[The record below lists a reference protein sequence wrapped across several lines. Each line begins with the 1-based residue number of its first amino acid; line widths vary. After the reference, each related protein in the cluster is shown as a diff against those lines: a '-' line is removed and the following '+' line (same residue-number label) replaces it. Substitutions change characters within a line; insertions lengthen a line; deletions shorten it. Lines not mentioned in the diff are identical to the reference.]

1 MLFWRQNELLQ
12 CRLIIDEQPSAV
24 EAKAVP
30 CTQAL
35 GRSVGL
41 DHISKMLG
49 WLFGRRSET
58 AQKSSP
64 KVPLDSRI
72 YAVGDIHGRAD
83 LLADL
88 HGMIQADAKTA
99 PARRVIVYLGDYVDR
114 GLHSREVVDLLLA
127 RTLPG
132 FETVHLK
139 GNHEAALLDFLTD
152 SRIGPNWIQYG
163 GGATLLSYR
172 IGLSGT
178 ETGGTDF
185 IAAQQE
191 FTHQLPSSHLDFYR
205 SLELTHTEGDY
216 LFVHAGLRPGLP
228 LAMQTAD
235 DLLWIRDDFLDFT
248 GDFGC
253 VVVHGHTITDQPDV
267 RDNRIGIDTGA
278 FATGRLTCLVL
289 QGDERRF
296 LTT

>member
-1 MLFWRQNELLQ
+1 M
-12 CRLIIDEQPSAV
+12 
-24 EAKAVP
+24 
-30 CTQAL
+30 
-35 GRSVGL
+35 
-41 DHISKMLG
+41 DHSRDMLG

-58 AQKSSP
+58 EQKIVP

-88 HGMIQADAKTA
+88 HGMIQADARTA
-99 PARRVIVYLGDYVDR
+99 PARRIIVYLGDYVDR
-114 GLHSREVVDLLLA
+114 GLHSREVVDLFLEHPLQ
-127 RTLPG
+127 G
-132 FETVHLK
+132 FETVYLK
-139 GNHEAALLDFLTD
+139 GNHEAVLLDFLTD

-172 IGLSGT
+172 VGLSGT
-178 ETGGTDF
+178 ETGSTDF

-191 FTHQLPSSHLDFYR
+191 FSKQLSPSHLAFYR
-205 SLELTHTEGDY
+205 SLGLTHVEGDY
-216 LFVHAGLRPGLP
+216 LFVHAGLRPGVTLDK
-228 LAMQTAD
+228 QSAD
-235 DLLWIRDDFLDFT
+235 DLLWIRDDFLDYT
-248 GDFGC
+248 GNFGR
-253 VVVHGHTITDQPDV
+253 VVVHGHTITDRPDV